1 MRFASQEFFDKL
13 KESIMDENSDDSIYT
28 ELYEVLLH
36 DTKYRII
43 RNVGFEDWEDVFQEV
58 AWSVI
63 RQLPRYLLNS
73 EGMHEAQRQSWLN
86 RIVDGKSASWLKKK
100 YRMNK
105 QKKEEQG
112 SQKGSK
118 QPKNIV
124 LSLDM
129 LHEINEE
136 THTPIKL
143 AEEYDSTKSPETIM
157 VEAEVSKKLLE
168 KLTQLYSINTSPEKL
183 IAFTYSRLIFPY
195 MGDGV
200 SGKPS
205 KVYEHLYGF
214 RLYDLYECMMDD
226 LMSVIDGFIP
236 KETFLPLREKLD
248 IIDSDGHAIGEKS
261 FNLQVRQITDGVH
274 RIHKKLDADRD
285 EETKEE
291 QKQEQ
296 QEGGS
301 DDDDRT
307 PEF

>member
-1 MRFASQEFFDKL
+1 MRFASQDFFDKL
-13 KESIMDENSDDSIYT
+13 KEAIIDENGDDSIYT
-28 ELYEVLLH
+28 ELYDVLLH
-36 DTKYRII
+36 DTRYRII
-43 RNVGFEDWEDVFQEV
+43 RNVGFQDWEDVFQEV
-58 AWSVI
+58 AWAVI
-63 RQLPRYLLNS
+63 RQLPRYLMKS
-73 EGMHEAQRQSWLN
+73 ENMHEAQRQAWLN
-86 RIVDGKSASWLKKK
+86 LIVDRKSASWLEKINQMK
-100 YRMNK
+100 K
-105 QKKEEQG
+105 QKKKEQEG
-112 SQKGSK
+112 QEDSKRQKK
-118 QPKNIV
+118 RT

-129 LHEINEE
+129 LQELNEE
-136 THTPIKL
+136 SHNPIKL
-143 AEEYDSTKSPETIM
+143 AKESDSTKSPETIM
-157 VEAEVSKKLLE
+157 VESEVSKKLLE

-236 KETFLPLREKLD
+236 KETFLPLRKKLD
-248 IIDSDGHAIGEKS
+248 IIDSDGDAIGEKS
-261 FNLQVRQITDGVH
+261 FDLQVRQITDGVH

-285 EETKEE
+285 EETKKE

>member
-1 MRFASQEFFDKL
+1 
-13 KESIMDENSDDSIYT
+13 
-28 ELYEVLLH
+28 
-36 DTKYRII
+36 
-43 RNVGFEDWEDVFQEV
+43 
-58 AWSVI
+58 
-63 RQLPRYLLNS
+63 
-73 EGMHEAQRQSWLN
+73 
-86 RIVDGKSASWLKKK
+86 
-100 YRMNK
+100 
-105 QKKEEQG
+105 
-112 SQKGSK
+112 
-118 QPKNIV
+118 
-124 LSLDM
+124 M

-143 AEEYDSTKSPETIM
+143 AEGSDSTKSPETIM
-157 VEAEVSKKLLE
+157 VESEVSKKLLE

-195 MGDGV
+195 IGDVV

-214 RLYDLYECMMDD
+214 RLYDLYECMVDD

-261 FNLQVRQITDGVH
+261 FDLQVRQITDGVH

-285 EETKEE
+285 EETKKE

-301 DDDDRT
+301 DDDRT